1 MFEEKLKTVRE
12 TYEQKHAELVAAQRD
27 EFKKVVDEFIDAA
40 IAAEAGNYRPT
51 RSLFISRNLNFN
63 APPQPETKKLAIDN
77 GLELR
82 SDGNHVYVEGYLFF

>member
-1 MFEEKLKTVRE
+1 MFEEKMKALGE

-27 EFKKVVDEFIDAA
+27 EFKKVVDEFIDAV
-40 IAAEAGNYRPT
+40 IAAETGNYLAI
-51 RSLFISRNLNFN
+51 RSLFISRPLNFN
-63 APPQPETKKLAIDN
+63 VPPQPETKKLAFDN